1 MTTLIN
7 RVVSLSYFFGP
18 FFLLVIS
25 FDFIV
30 SDAVVQVRG
39 GDLVTE
45 IEALVREKLVR
56 PLDVFLSLSLS
67 LSLYFHFLSSFFI
80 D

>member
-1 MTTLIN
+1 MLFLFPI
-7 RVVSLSYFFGP
+7 FFGP

>member
-1 MTTLIN
+1 MLF
-7 RVVSLSYFFGP
+7 LFPFFFGP